1 MASVESDSERSGRI
15 DLKGQRMALRI
26 KAAVSGAAIGGI
38 EAPFMAEVQ
47 TAGLPHSCVTL
58 I

>member
-1 MASVESDSERSGRI
+1 
-15 DLKGQRMALRI
+15 MALRI